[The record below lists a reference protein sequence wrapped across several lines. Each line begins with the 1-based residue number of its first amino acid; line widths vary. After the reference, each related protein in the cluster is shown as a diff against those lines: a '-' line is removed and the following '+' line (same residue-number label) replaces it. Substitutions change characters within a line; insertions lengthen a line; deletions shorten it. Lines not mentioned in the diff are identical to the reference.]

1 MRRSPRRIKCDT
13 CEREIDVHDRVC
25 VALPRPSDPSELC
38 AVLWCCSLACAGVQE
53 PFFDAKGA
61 VGTAQYIGEFF
72 DDDKVD
78 ETFTKYGYL
87 FLSI

>member
-1 MRRSPRRIKCDT
+1 MAKTFKCDT
-13 CEREIDVHDRVC
+13 CDKEHPLADRVV

-38 AVLWCCSLACAGVQE
+38 AVLYTCSLACAGVQKPQFNE
-53 PFFDAKGA
+53 KSV

-72 DDDKVD
+72 DDDKQD
-78 ETFTKYGYL
+78 DTFRKYGYV